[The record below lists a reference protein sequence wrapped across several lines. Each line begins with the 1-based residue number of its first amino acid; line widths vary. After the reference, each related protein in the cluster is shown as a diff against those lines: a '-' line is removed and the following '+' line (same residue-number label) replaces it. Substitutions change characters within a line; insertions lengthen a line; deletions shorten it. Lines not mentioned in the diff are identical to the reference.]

1 MSGRLDLRMKN
12 TMLERLFLKFDVD
25 VQAMAI
31 CRVSKG
37 VRLHFSP
44 LSAIEVHYVLEGTM
58 HLTVPG
64 AASIICE
71 RGSVIIVP
79 PETLHSVA
87 AGEFCSQ
94 DVIAAKHCSKTRNE
108 LLLYDAAD
116 GDTGDL
122 RLVCGIITVNA
133 FGSLGPLDG
142 LTKPIA
148 RNLMETPII
157 RQAFATMLN
166 ESTAPRDGSRAVLG
180 ALMKLCLVKALESNI
195 DAFGIQSVQLA
206 YLCAPQLHR
215 TVAAIMDQP
224 AAAFSV
230 ATLASI
236 AGMSRSTFARQFLE
250 AFAMTPMEF
259 VKKTRLHH
267 AAELLRS
274 TAVPIKKISD
284 NVGFRSRSHFSKA
297 FREAYGTPPRSF
309 RAPRPPQ
316 H

>member
-1 MSGRLDLRMKN
+1 
-12 TMLERLFLKFDVD
+12 
-25 VQAMAI
+25 
-31 CRVSKG
+31 
-37 VRLHFSP
+37 
-44 LSAIEVHYVLEGTM
+44 
-58 HLTVPG
+58 
-64 AASIICE
+64 
-71 RGSVIIVP
+71 
-79 PETLHSVA
+79 
-87 AGEFCSQ
+87 
-94 DVIAAKHCSKTRNE
+94 
-108 LLLYDAAD
+108 
-116 GDTGDL
+116 
-122 RLVCGIITVNA
+122 
-133 FGSLGPLDG
+133 
-142 LTKPIA
+142 
-148 RNLMETPII
+148 
-157 RQAFATMLN
+157 
-166 ESTAPRDGSRAVLG
+166 
-180 ALMKLCLVKALESNI
+180 
-195 DAFGIQSVQLA
+195 
-206 YLCAPQLHR
+206 
-215 TVAAIMDQP
+215 MDQP